1 METISKV
8 LPLLA
13 GIGMF
18 LYGMNLMASAIE
30 KLAGAKLERTMERF
44 TDNRF
49 KGLLLGTGV
58 TAIIQSSAAT
68 SITMI
73 GFVNAGIM
81 TLAQTIPVIWGANI
95 GSTATAQ
102 LLRLG
107 DLNGGGVFLSMLKP
121 SSFAPV
127 IIVVGAFIILLCK
140 KRRTKNIANLLIGF
154 GILFWGM
161 TTMEETFAPLKDS
174 AKFQEMF
181 ISFSNPFV
189 GIFVGLLLT
198 AVIQSSSA
206 TVGILQALSASG
218 SITVATALPI
228 LLGQNIGKCVP
239 VILASIGNNKDAKRA
254 SLCYLL
260 FNVFS
265 LLLFGI
271 GVYGLDAIFDFAAM
285 DNVVNRGNIA
295 TMHTAINLIA
305 ALLLMPFVR
314 QYDRM
319 LHRLIKDG
327 GDVKEKRTLDC
338 LDDAFL
344 KNPQVAMEQ
353 CRKVLFDMCHV
364 VKENAMIVTDMVL
377 NGYNEKTLLDL
388 NAGEDFLDKSE
399 AGINAY
405 MVNVTYHTMTEEDS
419 HLATEILQSVSDF
432 ERIGDYCIN
441 LSETAEYMFEN
452 KSSFTPEAK
461 AELEV
466 LFDAIRNVIDL
477 TVAAYT
483 SNDLERI
490 AFVEPMEEV
499 IDDIVDRMKSNHIIR
514 LRNGVCT
521 ADDGITFT
529 EILTNTERISD
540 HCSNIAIYLMQKLT
554 VNRAFDRK
562 LYQDELHK
570 GVDPRY
576 RKYIDMYK
584 KEYLDRIPCLKI
596 EN

>member
-1 METISKV
+1 MGMIESV

-18 LYGMNLMASAIE
+18 LYGMNLMASSIE
-30 KLAGAKLERTMERF
+30 KLAGAKLENTMERL
-44 TDNRF
+44 TENRWA
-49 KGLLLGTGV
+49 GLALGTGV
-58 TAIIQSSAAT
+58 TAVIQSSAAT

-81 TLAQTIPVIWGANI
+81 ALVQTIPVIWGANI

-102 LLRLG
+102 ILRLG
-107 DLNGGGVFLSMLKP
+107 DLNGGGEFISMLKP
-121 SSFAPV
+121 SSFAP
-127 IIVVGAFIILLCK
+127 IIIIIGAFIMLLAK
-140 KRRTKNIANLLIGF
+140 KRKMKNISNLLIGF

-161 TTMEETFAPLKDS
+161 TTMEGTFAPLKNS
-174 AKFQEMF
+174 EQFQELF
-181 ISFSNPFV
+181 VSFKNPLI
-189 GIFVGLLLT
+189 GILAGFLLT

-206 TVGILQALSASG
+206 SVGILQALSATG

-239 VILASIGNNKDAKRA
+239 VVLASIGNNKDAKRA

-265 LLLFGI
+265 LTVFGI
-271 GVYGLDAIFDFAAM
+271 GVFGLNAIFHFEQM
-285 DNVVNRGNIA
+285 GNVVNRGDIA
-295 TMHTAINLIA
+295 NMHTGINLLA
-305 ALLLMPFVR
+305 ALLLMPFVNGM
-314 QYDRM
+314 DRL
-319 LHRLIKDG
+319 LHRLIRDG
-327 GDVKEKRTLDC
+327 EEVREKRTLDC

-344 KNPQVAMEQ
+344 KNPQVAMGQ
-353 CRKVLFDMCHV
+353 CRKVLFDMCSV
-364 VKENAMIVTDMVL
+364 VRENAAIVSKLVL
-377 NGYNEKTLLDL
+377 DGYSEKPLADL
-388 NAGEDFLDKSE
+388 KAGEDFLDKSE

-441 LSETAEYMFEN
+441 LSETAEYMYEN
-452 KSSFTPEAK
+452 KSTFTPDAK
-461 AELEV
+461 RELEV

-477 TVAAYT
+477 TVDAYR
-483 SNDLERI
+483 SDDLNKI

-499 IDDIVDRMKSNHIIR
+499 VDDIVDRMKRNHIKR
-514 LRNGVCT
+514 LRGGACT
-521 ADDGITFT
+521 ADNGISFT

-554 VNRAFDRK
+554 VHEAFDRK
-562 LYQDELHK
+562 KYQDELHE
-570 GVDPRY
+570 GRDPRY
-576 RKYIDMYK
+576 RQYIELYK
-584 KEYLDRIPCLKI
+584 KEYLDRIEI
-596 EN
+596 V